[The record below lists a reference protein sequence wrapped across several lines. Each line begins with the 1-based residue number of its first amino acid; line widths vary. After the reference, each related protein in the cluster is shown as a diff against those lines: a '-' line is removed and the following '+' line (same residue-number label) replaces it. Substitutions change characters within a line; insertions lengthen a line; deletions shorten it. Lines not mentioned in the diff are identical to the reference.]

1 MQREPMVSVIVCFL
15 NEERFLAEAVHS
27 VLGQTFA
34 DWELLLV
41 DDGSTDASSTIARQ
55 LAATN
60 PGCIDYLEHADH
72 CNLGL
77 SASRNAGIR
86 RARGR
91 YVAFLDADD
100 TWYPPKL
107 EEQVAIL
114 ERHPEVAMVVGAS
127 RYWRSWS
134 GHREGDDVVIPIGV
148 QSDTV
153 IAPPQLMTALYPLGT
168 GAGPP
173 PSNIMLRRDVVQEVQ
188 GFEASFRGQLALYED
203 QAFLSKVYRRYPVYV
218 ASACWDR
225 YRLRA
230 DSIVATVNAAGRYW
244 QVRSH
249 FCTGC
254 GRPGSHRETPAAVQD
269 ALKRAIRHARV
280 SGPGPGS
287 RARRDG
293 YCQRRC
299 TSGGGNASSQRAGTT
314 NGRLGSARVNSSAAY
329 RQPPD
334 TIAAEH
340 RSHFKPA

>member
-1 MQREPMVSVIVCFL
+1 VIQREPMVSVIVCFL

-27 VLGQTFA
+27 VLDQTFA

-72 CNLGL
+72 RNLGL

-134 GHREGDDVVIPIGV
+134 GHSEGTDVVIPIGIE
-148 QSDTV
+148 SDNV
-153 IAPPQLMTALYPLGT
+153 VAPPQLMTALYPLGT

-173 PSNIMLRRDVVQEVQ
+173 PSDIMLRRDVVQEVN
-188 GFEASFRGQLALYED
+188 GFEASFRGPLALYED

-249 FCTGC
+249 FLRWLRSDLDRTG
-254 GRPGSHRETPAAVQD
+254 GASPAVQD
-269 ALKRAIRHARV
+269 ALSRAIRHARIK
-280 SGPGPGS
+280 
-287 RARRDG
+287 RAR
-293 YCQRRC
+293 
-299 TSGGGNASSQRAGTT
+299 AWLA
-314 NGRLGSARVNSSAAY
+314 SAA
-329 RQPPD
+329 R
-334 TIAAEH
+334 
-340 RSHFKPA
+340 RVLPAPLYERRRPR